1 MRVDAFNEF
10 FFIKS
15 HFDAIELDPEK
26 LSALQKS
33 TLLLSVSTAP
43 QLMTL
48 REFKVTI
55 HKMQNPSGKKTLKVG
70 ISPNQSK
77 SFLSFLLDGRL
88 MSAIMGVLLN

>member
-48 REFKVTI
+48 HEFKVTI

-70 ISPNQSK
+70 FSPNQSK
-77 SFLSFLLDGRL
+77 FFLSFLLDGRIL
-88 MSAIMGVLLN
+88 VLS